1 MKRSILLFSLFISLF
16 ALSSCGS
23 GKWINDG
30 NDGDQPWLNYR
41 TLDEYVEAICP
52 HFFEGV
58 AARGVSTITGNTAPL
73 LMVDGFEVQNFDSID
88 LHDVVSVR
96 HDLHGSLAA
105 AAGPGLSGEPE
116 QRRKDARLRV
126 RAEEQGK
133 NERNGCV
140 FHGRFPCVLFVRC
153 FSNTFHKDWFRPFS
167 TATSAPG
174 SSAR

>member
-41 TLDEYVEAICP
+41 TLDEYIEVICP

-58 AARGVSTITGNTAPL
+58 AARGISTINGSTTPL

-88 LHDVVSVR
+88 LHDIVAVEIITDSRVASYGVR
-96 HDLHGSLAA
+96 GANGVALVTTKASQNANKKY
-105 AAGPGLSGEPE
+105 
-116 QRRKDARLRV
+116 KD
-126 RAEEQGK
+126 Q
-133 NERNGCV
+133 
-140 FHGRFPCVLFVRC
+140 H
-153 FSNTFHKDWFRPFS
+153 
-167 TATSAPG
+167 
-174 SSAR
+174 